1 MKEIDA
7 LRRLP
12 DAGGAVPAVD
22 VVDATLSAIRVQ
34 ARGGGVDPVLAFC
47 SAASCAVAA
56 VAVPLGVSAWWAY
69 TDPLAS
75 FLRPFMMVMQ

>member
-12 DAGGAVPAVD
+12 DAGGKVPAVD
-22 VVDATLSAIRVQ
+22 VVDAAMSEIRGQ
-34 ARGGGVDPVLAFC
+34 ARGSGVDPVFALC
-47 SAASCAVAA
+47 SAAACAVAA
-56 VAVPLGVSAWWAY
+56 VAVPLGVSAWWTY

-75 FLRPFMMVMQ
+75 VLGPFMMVMQ